1 MKVLTG
7 YIVKEVLKGAFIAA
21 ILLLTLFNLFTFSD
35 ELGDLSETYG
45 LKEIFYY
52 IALTTPGIFCELVPA
67 SALLGS
73 LFILGAMGNNRELIA
88 MRAAG
93 LSIFGILRAVML
105 AGAVL
110 VMLSIL
116 IGEFVA
122 PITEL
127 YRNR

>member
-52 IALTTPGIFCELVPA
+52 IENQ
-67 SALLGS
+67 
-73 LFILGAMGNNRELIA
+73 LFKR
-88 MRAAG
+88 
-93 LSIFGILRAVML
+93 F
-105 AGAVL
+105 
-110 VMLSIL
+110 
-116 IGEFVA
+116 
-122 PITEL
+122 
-127 YRNR
+127 